1 MNYNDFLIM
10 KEQLLKDN
18 KNLINLAENN
28 LYTYNPHNL
37 EYQEGDG
44 HINGIVYRCHLVE
57 DWLNYYGL
65 SQDLKKHIGVSN
77 GVRHSF
83 ETIVEHFKDRSF
95 LIPADVYPFYQ
106 NTLNDKKVNYK
117 EYRTL
122 GVDELFTDLADTDIM
137 LLTDPLKPLGR
148 DITVNE
154 YNHIKQW
161 LDADYSR
168 LLIVDAV
175 YLLDNKVNQY
185 LFNLYETSN
194 QVIIMHSLSK
204 AWCLPNHF
212 GVTFFPKNEMGQ
224 ELRAA
229 YKKLSKNQDKLN
241 LAYVAL
247 HKSKNLPELLKA
259 KLVDNKTKVND
270 LTDLGLVTSNWNP
283 SYMFYSPVDFEE
295 HLKNGILTIPASVF
309 GGDKGSII
317 STLL

>member
-1 MNYNDFLIM
+1 MNYTEFLIL

-37 EYQEGDG
+37 EYKEGDG
-44 HINGIVYRCHLVE
+44 HINGVVYRCHLVE

-77 GVRHSF
+77 GIRHSL
-83 ETIVEHFKDRSF
+83 ETIVEHFKERSF

-122 GVDELFTDLADTDIM
+122 GVDELFTDLTDTDIM

-148 DITVNE
+148 DITANE
-154 YNHIKQW
+154 YNHIKKW
-161 LDADYSR
+161 LDEDYSR

-224 ELRAA
+224 ELREA
-229 YKKLSKNQDKLN
+229 YKKLAKNQDKLN
-241 LAYVAL
+241 LAYIAL
-247 HKSKNLPELLKA
+247 NTSKNLPELLKA
-259 KLVDNKTKVND
+259 MLVDNKTKVND
-270 LTDLGLVTSNWNP
+270 LTDLDLATSTCNP
-283 SYMFYSPVDFEE
+283 SYMFYSPVDFKE

-309 GGDKGSII
+309 GGDKGSVI
-317 STLL
+317 STLI

>member
-1 MNYNDFLIM
+1 MNYNEFLVL

-28 LYTYNPHNL
+28 LYTYHPHQL
-37 EYQEGDG
+37 VYQEGEG
-44 HINGIVYRCHLVE
+44 HINGVVYRCHLVE

-65 SQDLKKHIGVSN
+65 SQELKKHIGVSN
-77 GVRHSF
+77 GVRHSL
-83 ETIVEHFKDRSF
+83 ETIVEHFKERSF

-106 NTLNDKKVNYK
+106 NTLNDKKVTYK
-117 EYRTL
+117 EYKTL

-148 DITVNE
+148 DITINE
-154 YNHIKQW
+154 YAHIKEW
-161 LDADYSR
+161 LDEDYTR

-224 ELRAA
+224 QLREA
-229 YKKLSKNQDKLN
+229 YKKLDKNQDKLN
-241 LAYVAL
+241 LAYIAIN
-247 HKSKNLPELLKA
+247 KRKNLPELLKA

-270 LTDLGLVTSNWNP
+270 LTDLGLVTSTWNP
-283 SYMFYSPVDFEE
+283 SYMFYSSVDFED

-309 GGDKGSII
+309 GGDKGSVI
-317 STLL
+317 STLI